1 MFNRSA
7 PTLAP
12 DRKCVKAPKTPKVTD
27 GPSLFEEPAAGD
39 TKGRILAAAFRQLTE
54 HGYAALSIREI
65 AKAAGVNHA
74 LINYHFR
81 TKDQL
86 VIEVLDAANQRLLD
100 RQRRMYATP
109 GGFAEKWAQA
119 RSFYRQDLASGFV
132 RLQAELWAAS
142 FSNRELREKF
152 LPRVRAWKEVVR
164 GGVRDALRALDAT
177 DVTLP
182 PVFTATAITSWI
194 SEFWLGMEFSNLL
207 GGPEEEDEHRE
218 ALDAME
224 HLLKQLDALAQRP
237 KRKEPRP
244 RRNRTTRR
252 SSK

>member
-1 MFNRSA
+1 MLGPNKKRA
-7 PTLAP
+7 
-12 DRKCVKAPKTPKVTD
+12 KNPKTPKFPD
-27 GPSLFEEPAAGD
+27 GPSLFEEPASGD
-39 TKGRILAAAFRQLTE
+39 TKGRILAAAFRQLAE

-86 VIEVLDAANQRLLD
+86 VIEVLDAANQRLLE

-109 GGFAEKWAQA
+109 GGFAEKWEQA

-132 RLQAELWAAS
+132 RVQAELWAAS
-142 FSNRELREKF
+142 FSNPDLREKF
-152 LPRVRAWKEVVR
+152 LPRVNAWREVVR
-164 GGVRDALRALDAT
+164 GGVRDALRALEAT
-177 DVTLP
+177 DVKLP
-182 PVFTATAITSWI
+182 PVFTATAIASWI
-194 SEFWLGMEFSNLL
+194 AEFWLGMEFSNLL
-207 GGPEEEDEHRE
+207 GGPAEEDEHRE

-224 HLLKQLDALAQRP
+224 HLLKRLDGLARRS
-237 KRKEPRP
+237 KREEPRTG
-244 RRNRTTRR
+244 RNGTTRR